1 MSVAPSVLNNN
12 TLDEEFKLICFLSL
26 SKVESDI
33 TFSNPANPAAP
44 DSPEIILTSLS
55 LGVIIFIHGLYRIII
70 TNYNRCITSIFYHIP
85 SVF

>member
-12 TLDEEFKLICFLSL
+12 TLDEAFKLICFLSL

-55 LGVIIFIHGLYRIII
+55 K
-70 TNYNRCITSIFYHIP
+70 
-85 SVF
+85 